1 MYNNHLKNKG
11 FIMALLPN
19 EEQRKAIEH
28 INGPLL
34 ALAGAGSGK
43 TRVITERI
51 AYLIKK
57 GIEPS
62 SILAVTF
69 TNKAAAEMRER
80 IILLLKEKPKQLVI
94 STFHSF
100 CVRVL
105 KAEID
110 KLGYKNNF
118 SIYSSSDSKTLIRNV
133 LREIKINTL
142 NYDENLFAWYIDR
155 YKNNLIKPYEVEPH
169 DDLEKIAKRVYEV
182 YQNYLKGYNA
192 LDFNDL
198 INLTIDL
205 YIQFPEV
212 LNKYQERFKYIMI
225 DEYQDTNFAQYKL
238 TSLLASKYK
247 NLVVVG
253 DDDQSIYAFRG
264 AEISNILSFE
274 NEYPE
279 AKIITLTKNYRST
292 KAILEAAHAVISN
305 NINRKD
311 KKVVAVGEEGIPPDI
326 ISCEDEREEAKF
338 VADSIVNYSITKN
351 LNYENF
357 AVLFRMNAQSRL
369 FEEAF
374 RLKGLPYTVVGAFQF
389 YERKEIKDILAYLNL
404 FVNPEDEVSL
414 LRVLN
419 VPKRGIGSVAIN
431 NLNETSLKNG
441 VSLYQ
446 TLLDYNNIDD
456 IPPKAKAGIKDFLE
470 VIEKYNNIFTIDK
483 NDKNLLEKPKLYENI
498 NKFLDEIAYH
508 SEILNSSDTK
518 EQGSKKMENV
528 ESLMN
533 GIMEYERGNK
543 NATLKNYLDR
553 ILLMSMEE
561 NEEEEKKKG
570 IMLMSIHSAKGLEFP
585 YVYISGMEEG
595 ILPHHKSSSEKEIEE
610 ERRLCYVAMTRA
622 KKHLTLTYCLSR
634 TKMGK
639 KVECA
644 PSIFLEEMQKGLPEN
659 MAMDEEEFISNLKA
673 SLKPEK

>member
-1 MYNNHLKNKG
+1 MS
-11 FIMALLPN
+11 LLLN
-19 EEQRKAIEH
+19 EEQAEAITH
-28 INGPLL
+28 IDGPLL

-51 AYLIKK
+51 AFLIKK
-57 GIEPS
+57 GISPS
-62 SILAVTF
+62 NILAVTF

-80 IILLLKEKPKQLVI
+80 IVLLLKEKPKQLVI

-105 KAEID
+105 KVEID

-118 SIYSSSDSKTLIRNV
+118 SIYSSSDCRTLIRNI

-155 YKNNLIKPYEVEPH
+155 YKNNLIKPHEVTPH

-182 YQNYLKGYNA
+182 YQHYLKGYNA

-205 YIQFPEV
+205 FIGFPEV

-238 TSLLASKYK
+238 TSLLASKYR
-247 NLVVVG
+247 NIAVVG

-274 NEYPE
+274 NEYPN

-305 NINRKD
+305 NVNRKD
-311 KKVVAVGEEGIPPDI
+311 KKVVAEGEEGIPPDI

-338 VADSIVNYSITKN
+338 VADSIANYSITKK

-374 RLKGLPYTVVGAFQF
+374 RLMGLPYVVVGAFQF

-414 LRVLN
+414 LRVIN
-419 VPKRGIGSVAIN
+419 TPKRGIGSVAIN
-431 NLNETSLKNG
+431 NLNEISIKNG

-456 IPPKAKAGIKDFLE
+456 IPPKAKAGIKDFLDI
-470 VIEKYNNIFTIDK
+470 IEKYHDIFTVDK
-483 NDKNLLEKPKLYENI
+483 NALEKPKLYDNI

-508 SEILNSSDTK
+508 NEILNSSDTK

-533 GIMEYERGNK
+533 GILEYEKVNK
-543 NATLKNYLDR
+543 NASLKNYLDR

-561 NEEEEKKKG
+561 NNDEENKKG

-639 KVECA
+639 KVECS
-644 PSIFLEEMQKGLPEN
+644 PSIFLEEMQKGLPED
-659 MAMDEEEFISNLKA
+659 MAMDEEEFMANLKA

>member
-1 MYNNHLKNKG
+1 ME
-11 FIMALLPN
+11 LLPN
-19 EEQRKAIEH
+19 EEQREAIEY

-34 ALAGAGSGK
+34 VLAGAGSGK

-57 GIEPS
+57 GINPS
-62 SILAVTF
+62 NILAVTF
-69 TNKAAAEMRER
+69 TNKAASEMRER
-80 IILLLKEKPKQLVI
+80 IISLLKEKPKQLVI

-105 KAEID
+105 KSEIE

-133 LREIKINTL
+133 LREIKVNTL
-142 NYDENLFAWYIDR
+142 NYDENIFAWHIDR
-155 YKNNLIKPYEVEPH
+155 YKNNLIKPYEVAPH
-169 DDLEKIAKRVYEV
+169 DDLEEIAKRVYEI
-182 YQNYLKGYNA
+182 YQSYLKGYNA

-205 YIQFPEV
+205 FIEFPEV
-212 LNKYQERFKYIMI
+212 LDRYQERFKYIMI

-247 NLVVVG
+247 NIAVVG

-264 AEISNILSFE
+264 GDISNILSFE
-274 NEYPE
+274 NEYPN
-279 AKIITLTKNYRST
+279 AKVITLTKNYRST

-305 NINRKD
+305 NENRKD
-311 KKVVAVGEEGIPPDI
+311 KQVVAVGEEGVPPEI
-326 ISCEDEREEAKF
+326 ISCEDERDEAKF
-338 VADSIVNYSITKN
+338 VADSIVNYSITKK

-357 AVLFRMNAQSRL
+357 AVLFRMNTQARL
-369 FEEAF
+369 FEEVF
-374 RLKGLPYTVVGAFQF
+374 RERGLPYTLVGTLQF

-414 LRVLN
+414 LRVIN
-419 VPKRGIGSVAIN
+419 IPKRGIGSVAIN
-431 NLNETSLKNG
+431 NLNEISVKNG
-441 VSLYQ
+441 NSLYQ
-446 TLLDYNNIDD
+446 TLLDYENIDD
-456 IPPKAKAGIKDFLE
+456 IPPKAKTGIKDF
-470 VIEKYNNIFTIDK
+470 IEIIEHYHNIFNIDK
-483 NDKNLLEKPKLYENI
+483 NDKNILEKPKLYDNI
-498 NKFLDEIAYH
+498 NKFLDDIAYH
-508 SEILNSSDTK
+508 NEILNSSDTI
-518 EQGSKKMENV
+518 EQGNKKIENV
-528 ESLMN
+528 DAFMN
-533 GIMEYERGNK
+533 GILEYEKGNRK
-543 NATLKNYLDR
+543 ATLKNYLDR

-561 NEEEEKKKG
+561 TEEEEKKKG

-585 YVYISGMEEG
+585 YVYIAGMEEG

-622 KKHLTLTYCLSR
+622 KKHLTLTHCLSR
-634 TKMGK
+634 NKMRK
-639 KVECA
+639 KVECS
-644 PSIFLEEMQKGLPEN
+644 PSIFLEEMQKGLPED
-659 MAMDEEEFISNLKA
+659 MALNEEEFISNLKL

>member
-1 MYNNHLKNKG
+1 MS
-11 FIMALLPN
+11 LLLN
-19 EEQRKAIEH
+19 EEQAEAITH
-28 INGPLL
+28 IDGPLL

-51 AYLIKK
+51 AFLIKK
-57 GIEPS
+57 GISPS
-62 SILAVTF
+62 NILAVTF

-80 IILLLKEKPKQLVI
+80 IVLLLKEKPKQLVI

-105 KAEID
+105 KVEID

-118 SIYSSSDSKTLIRNV
+118 SIYSSSDCRTLIRNI

-155 YKNNLIKPYEVEPH
+155 YKNNLIKPHEVTPH
-169 DDLEKIAKRVYEV
+169 DDLEKIAKKVYEV
-182 YQNYLKGYNA
+182 YQHYLKGYNA

-205 YIQFPEV
+205 FIGFPEV

-238 TSLLASKYK
+238 TSLLASKYR
-247 NLVVVG
+247 NIAVVG

-274 NEYPE
+274 NEYPN

-305 NINRKD
+305 NVNRKD
-311 KKVVAVGEEGIPPDI
+311 KKVVAEGEEGIPPDI

-338 VADSIVNYSITKN
+338 VADSIANYSITKK

-357 AVLFRMNAQSRL
+357 AVLFRMNTQSRL

-374 RLKGLPYTVVGAFQF
+374 RLMGLPYVVVGAFQF

-414 LRVLN
+414 LRVIN
-419 VPKRGIGSVAIN
+419 TPKRGIGSVAIN
-431 NLNETSLKNG
+431 NLNEISIKNG

-446 TLLDYNNIDD
+446 TLLDYNNIDN
-456 IPPKAKAGIKDFLE
+456 IPPKAKAGIKDFLDI
-470 VIEKYNNIFTIDK
+470 IEKYHDIFTVDK
-483 NDKNLLEKPKLYENI
+483 NALEKPKLYDNI

-508 SEILNSSDTK
+508 NEILNSSDTK

-533 GIMEYERGNK
+533 GILEYEKGNK
-543 NATLKNYLDR
+543 NASLKNYLDR

-561 NEEEEKKKG
+561 NNDEENKKG

-639 KVECA
+639 KVECS
-644 PSIFLEEMQKGLPEN
+644 PSIFLEEMQKGLPED
-659 MAMDEEEFISNLKA
+659 MAMDEEEFMANLKA

>member
-1 MYNNHLKNKG
+1 MS
-11 FIMALLPN
+11 LLPN
-19 EEQRKAIEH
+19 EEQREAIEH
-28 INGPLL
+28 IDGPLL

-51 AYLIKK
+51 AYLIKN
-57 GIEPS
+57 GISPS
-62 SILAVTF
+62 NILAVTF

-80 IILLLKEKPKQLVI
+80 IVLLLKEKPKQLVI

-105 KAEID
+105 KVEID

-118 SIYSSSDSKTLIRNV
+118 SIYSSSDCKTLIRNI

-142 NYDENLFAWYIDR
+142 NYDESLFAWYIDR
-155 YKNNLIKPYEVEPH
+155 YKNNLIKPHEVQSH
-169 DDLEKIAKRVYEV
+169 DDLEKIAKKVYEV

-205 YIQFPEV
+205 FIGFPEV

-238 TSLLASKYK
+238 TSLLASKYR
-247 NLVVVG
+247 NIAVVG

-264 AEISNILSFE
+264 ADISNILSFE
-274 NEYPE
+274 NEYPD

-311 KKVVAVGEEGIPPDI
+311 KKVVAEGEEGIPPDI

-338 VADSIVNYSITKN
+338 VSDSIINYSITKN

-374 RLKGLPYTVVGAFQF
+374 RLRGMPYIVVGAFQF

-414 LRVLN
+414 LRVIN
-419 VPKRGIGSVAIN
+419 TPKRGIGSVAIN
-431 NLNETSLKNG
+431 NLNEISIKNG

-446 TLLDYNNIDD
+446 TLLDYNDIDD
-456 IPPKAKAGIKDFLE
+456 IPPKAKAGIKDFLD
-470 VIEKYNNIFTIDK
+470 VIEKYHNIFTVDK
-483 NDKNLLEKPKLYENI
+483 NALAKPKLYDNI

-508 SEILNSSDTK
+508 NEILNSSDTK

-533 GIMEYERGNK
+533 GILEYEKGNK
-543 NATLKNYLDR
+543 NVTLKNYLDR

-561 NEEEEKKKG
+561 TNEEENKKG

-595 ILPHHKSSSEKEIEE
+595 ILPHHKSASEKEVEE

-639 KVECA
+639 KVECS
-644 PSIFLEEMQKGLPEN
+644 PSIFLEEMQKGLPED
-659 MAMDEEEFISNLKA
+659 MAMDEEEFMANLKA

>member
-1 MYNNHLKNKG
+1 MS
-11 FIMALLPN
+11 LLPN
-19 EEQRKAIEH
+19 EEQREAIKH
-28 INGPLL
+28 IDGPLL

-51 AYLIKK
+51 AYLIKN
-57 GIEPS
+57 GISPS
-62 SILAVTF
+62 NILAVTF

-80 IILLLKEKPKQLVI
+80 IVLLLKEKPKQLVI

-105 KAEID
+105 KVEID

-118 SIYSSSDSKTLIRNV
+118 SIYSSSDCKTLIRNI

-142 NYDENLFAWYIDR
+142 NYDESLFAWYIDR
-155 YKNNLIKPYEVEPH
+155 YKNNLIKPHEVQSH
-169 DDLEKIAKRVYEV
+169 DDLEKIAKKVYEV

-205 YIQFPEV
+205 FIGFPEV

-238 TSLLASKYK
+238 TSLLASKYR
-247 NLVVVG
+247 NIAVVG

-264 AEISNILSFE
+264 ADISNILSFE
-274 NEYPE
+274 NEYPD

-292 KAILEAAHAVISN
+292 KAILEAAYAVISN

-311 KKVVAVGEEGIPPDI
+311 KKVVAEGEEGIPPDI

-338 VADSIVNYSITKN
+338 VADSIINYSITKN

-374 RLKGLPYTVVGAFQF
+374 RLRGLPYIVVGAFQF

-414 LRVLN
+414 LRVIN
-419 VPKRGIGSVAIN
+419 TPKRGIGSVAIN
-431 NLNETSLKNG
+431 NLNEISIKNG

-446 TLLDYNNIDD
+446 TLLDYNDIDD
-456 IPPKAKAGIKDFLE
+456 IPPKAKAGIKDFLD
-470 VIEKYNNIFTIDK
+470 VIEKYHNIFTVDK
-483 NDKNLLEKPKLYENI
+483 NALAKPKLYDNI

-508 SEILNSSDTK
+508 NEILNSSDTK

-533 GIMEYERGNK
+533 GILEYEKGNK
-543 NATLKNYLDR
+543 NVTLKNYLDR

-561 NEEEEKKKG
+561 TNEEENKKG

-595 ILPHHKSSSEKEIEE
+595 ILPHHKSSSEKEVEE

-639 KVECA
+639 KVECS
-644 PSIFLEEMQKGLPEN
+644 PSIFLEEMQKGLPED
-659 MAMDEEEFISNLKA
+659 MAMDEEEFMANLKA

>member
-1 MYNNHLKNKG
+1 MS
-11 FIMALLPN
+11 LLLN
-19 EEQRKAIEH
+19 EEQAEAITH
-28 INGPLL
+28 IDGPLL

-51 AYLIKK
+51 AFLIKK
-57 GIEPS
+57 GISPS
-62 SILAVTF
+62 NILAVTF

-80 IILLLKEKPKQLVI
+80 IVLLLKEKPKQLVI

-105 KAEID
+105 KVEID

-118 SIYSSSDSKTLIRNV
+118 SIYSSSDCRTLIRNI

-155 YKNNLIKPYEVEPH
+155 YKNNLIKPHEVTPH

-182 YQNYLKGYNA
+182 YQHYLKGYNA

-205 YIQFPEV
+205 FIGFPEV

-238 TSLLASKYK
+238 TSLLASKYR
-247 NLVVVG
+247 NIAVVG

-274 NEYPE
+274 NEYPN

-305 NINRKD
+305 NVNRKD
-311 KKVVAVGEEGIPPDI
+311 KKVVAEGEEGIPPDI

-338 VADSIVNYSITKN
+338 VADSIANYSITKK

-374 RLKGLPYTVVGAFQF
+374 RLMGLPYVVVGAFQF

-414 LRVLN
+414 LRVIN
-419 VPKRGIGSVAIN
+419 TPKRGIGSVAIN
-431 NLNETSLKNG
+431 NLNEISIKNG

-456 IPPKAKAGIKDFLE
+456 IPPKAKAGIKDFLDI
-470 VIEKYNNIFTIDK
+470 IEKYHDIFTVDK
-483 NDKNLLEKPKLYENI
+483 NALEKPKLYDNI

-508 SEILNSSDTK
+508 NEILNSSDTK

-533 GIMEYERGNK
+533 GILEYEKGNK
-543 NATLKNYLDR
+543 NASLKNYLDR

-561 NEEEEKKKG
+561 NNDEENKKG

-639 KVECA
+639 KVECS
-644 PSIFLEEMQKGLPEN
+644 PSIFLEEMQKGLPED
-659 MAMDEEEFISNLKA
+659 MAMDEEEFMANLKA

>member
-1 MYNNHLKNKG
+1 MS
-11 FIMALLPN
+11 LLLN
-19 EEQRKAIEH
+19 EEQAEAIAH
-28 INGPLL
+28 IDGPLL

-51 AYLIKK
+51 AFLIKK
-57 GIEPS
+57 GISPS
-62 SILAVTF
+62 NILAVTF

-80 IILLLKEKPKQLVI
+80 IVLLLKEKPKQLVI

-105 KAEID
+105 KVEID

-118 SIYSSSDSKTLIRNV
+118 SIYSSSDCRTLIRNI

-155 YKNNLIKPYEVEPH
+155 YKNNLIKPHEVTPH

-182 YQNYLKGYNA
+182 YQHYLKGYNA

-205 YIQFPEV
+205 FIGFPEV

-238 TSLLASKYK
+238 TSLLASKYR
-247 NLVVVG
+247 NIAVVG

-274 NEYPE
+274 NEYPN

-305 NINRKD
+305 NVNRKD
-311 KKVVAVGEEGIPPDI
+311 KKVVAEGEEGIPPDI

-338 VADSIVNYSITKN
+338 VADSIANYSITKK

-374 RLKGLPYTVVGAFQF
+374 RLMGLPYVVVGAFQF

-414 LRVLN
+414 LRVIN
-419 VPKRGIGSVAIN
+419 TPKRGIGSVAIN
-431 NLNETSLKNG
+431 NLNEISIKNG

-456 IPPKAKAGIKDFLE
+456 IPPKAKLGIKDFLDI
-470 VIEKYNNIFTIDK
+470 IEKYHDIFTVDK
-483 NDKNLLEKPKLYENI
+483 NALEKPKLYDNI

-508 SEILNSSDTK
+508 NEILNSSDTK

-533 GIMEYERGNK
+533 GILEYEKVNK
-543 NATLKNYLDR
+543 NASLKNYLDR

-561 NEEEEKKKG
+561 NNDEENKKG

-639 KVECA
+639 KVECS
-644 PSIFLEEMQKGLPEN
+644 PSIFLEEMQKGLPED
-659 MAMDEEEFISNLKA
+659 MAMDEEEFMANLKA

>member
-1 MYNNHLKNKG
+1 MS
-11 FIMALLPN
+11 LLLN
-19 EEQRKAIEH
+19 EEQAEAITH
-28 INGPLL
+28 IDGPLL

-51 AYLIKK
+51 AFLIKK
-57 GIEPS
+57 GISPS
-62 SILAVTF
+62 NILAVTF

-80 IILLLKEKPKQLVI
+80 IVLLLKEKPKQLVI

-105 KAEID
+105 KVEID

-118 SIYSSSDSKTLIRNV
+118 SIYSSSDCRTLIRNI

-155 YKNNLIKPYEVEPH
+155 YKNNLIKPHEVEPH

-182 YQNYLKGYNA
+182 YQHYLKGYNA

-205 YIQFPEV
+205 FIGFPEV

-238 TSLLASKYK
+238 TSLLASKYR
-247 NLVVVG
+247 NIAVVG

-274 NEYPE
+274 NEYPN

-305 NINRKD
+305 NVNRKD
-311 KKVVAVGEEGIPPDI
+311 KKVVAEGEEGIPPDI

-338 VADSIVNYSITKN
+338 VADSIANYSITKK

-357 AVLFRMNAQSRL
+357 AVLFRMNTQSRL

-374 RLKGLPYTVVGAFQF
+374 RLMGLPYVVVGAFQF

-414 LRVLN
+414 LRVIN
-419 VPKRGIGSVAIN
+419 TPKRGIGSVAIN
-431 NLNETSLKNG
+431 NLNEISIKNG

-456 IPPKAKAGIKDFLE
+456 IPPKAKAGIKDFLDI
-470 VIEKYNNIFTIDK
+470 IEKYHDIFTVDK
-483 NDKNLLEKPKLYENI
+483 NALEKPKLYDNI

-508 SEILNSSDTK
+508 NEILNSSDTK

-533 GIMEYERGNK
+533 GILEYEKGNK
-543 NATLKNYLDR
+543 NASLKNYLDR

-561 NEEEEKKKG
+561 NNDEENKKG

-639 KVECA
+639 KVECS
-644 PSIFLEEMQKGLPEN
+644 PSIFLEEMQKGLPED
-659 MAMDEEEFISNLKA
+659 MAMDEEEFMANLKA

>member
-1 MYNNHLKNKG
+1 MS
-11 FIMALLPN
+11 LLLN
-19 EEQRKAIEH
+19 EEQAEAITH
-28 INGPLL
+28 IDGPLL

-51 AYLIKK
+51 AFLIKK
-57 GIEPS
+57 GISPS
-62 SILAVTF
+62 NILAVTF
-69 TNKAAAEMRER
+69 TNKAAAEMRGR
-80 IILLLKEKPKQLVI
+80 IVLLLKEKPKQLVI

-105 KAEID
+105 KVEID

-118 SIYSSSDSKTLIRNV
+118 SIYSSSDCRTLIRNI

-155 YKNNLIKPYEVEPH
+155 YKNNLIKPHEVTPH

-182 YQNYLKGYNA
+182 YQHYLKGYNA

-205 YIQFPEV
+205 FIGFPEV

-238 TSLLASKYK
+238 TSLLASKYR
-247 NLVVVG
+247 NIAVVG

-274 NEYPE
+274 NEYPN

-305 NINRKD
+305 NVNRKD
-311 KKVVAVGEEGIPPDI
+311 KKVVAEGEEGIPPDI

-338 VADSIVNYSITKN
+338 VADSIANYSITKK

-374 RLKGLPYTVVGAFQF
+374 RLMGLPYVVVGAFQF

-414 LRVLN
+414 LRVIN
-419 VPKRGIGSVAIN
+419 TPKRGIGSVAIN
-431 NLNETSLKNG
+431 NLNEISIKNG

-456 IPPKAKAGIKDFLE
+456 IPPKAKSGIKDFLDI
-470 VIEKYNNIFTIDK
+470 IEKYHDIFTVDK
-483 NDKNLLEKPKLYENI
+483 NALEKPKLYDNI

-508 SEILNSSDTK
+508 NEILNSSDTK

-533 GIMEYERGNK
+533 GILEYEKGNK
-543 NATLKNYLDR
+543 NASLKNYLDR

-561 NEEEEKKKG
+561 NNDEENKKG

-639 KVECA
+639 KVERS
-644 PSIFLEEMQKGLPEN
+644 PSIFLEEMQKGLPED
-659 MAMDEEEFISNLKA
+659 MAMDEEEFMANLKA